1 MNEKEAQ
8 MTATAALS
16 PHKTM
21 LLTTFRKDGTPV
33 GSPVTVAVVDGR
45 IFFRTYT
52 DTWKFKRMRRNP
64 QVEVAP
70 ATFRGKPLGPGLP
83 GRARR
88 LDGDDVKLARK
99 AIKRRSPVLQ
109 GMFVPALHRL
119 MRYTTVHYELIPT
132 DA

>member
-1 MNEKEAQ
+1 
-8 MTATAALS
+8 MTAAAALS

-21 LLTTFRKDGTPV
+21 LLTTFKKDGTPV
-33 GSPVTVAVVDGR
+33 GSPVTVAVADGR

-52 DTWKFKRMRRNP
+52 DTWKFKRLRRNP

-70 ATFRGKPLGPGLP
+70 ATFRGKPLGPALP
-83 GRARR
+83 GRAQR
-88 LDGDDVKLARK
+88 LEGEDVKVARK

-109 GMFVPALHRL
+109 GLFVPALHRL
-119 MRYTTVHYELIPT
+119 MRYTTVHYELLAT